1 MNVMELEEFKSTV
14 LPLRDKL
21 FRIAFCVTRSRE
33 EAEDV
38 VQDVMLKVWDNSGG
52 FEGVKSMEAY
62 CCMMTRNM
70 SLGRL
75 ALKGNHTEELNGEQ
89 VSVGAVEL
97 PSERVEK
104 EESLRMLRK
113 LIARLP
119 EAQRMV
125 VQLRDVEGM
134 SYQEIARTLEVS
146 EEWVKVNL
154 FRARRE
160 IKGLYLKIENYGL

>member
-1 MNVMELEEFKSTV
+1 MELEKFKLTV

-38 VQDVMLKVWDNSGG
+38 VQDVMLKVWDKPGDWKEVENI
-52 FEGVKSMEAY
+52 EAY
-62 CCMMTRNM
+62 CCIMARNM

-89 VSVGAVEL
+89 VASGEVEL
-97 PSERVEK
+97 PNERVEK
-104 EESLRMLRK
+104 TESLGMLRE

-119 EAQRMV
+119 ESQRMV

>member
-1 MNVMELEEFKSTV
+1 MELEEFKSTV

-21 FRIAFCVTRSRE
+21 FRIAFCITRSRE

-38 VQDVMLKVWDNSGG
+38 VQDVMLKVWDRPGNWKEVDST
-52 FEGVKSMEAY
+52 EAY
-62 CCMMTRNM
+62 CYRMARNI

-75 ALKGNHTEELNGEQ
+75 ALKGNHTEELNGQQ
-89 VSVGAVEL
+89 VSVGRADL
-97 PSERVEK
+97 PNERVEK
-104 EESLRMLRK
+104 EESLGMLRK

-134 SYQEIARTLEVS
+134 SYQEIARVLEVS

-154 FRARRE
+154 FRARKE
-160 IKGLYLKIENYGL
+160 IKGLFLKIENYGL

>member
-1 MNVMELEEFKSTV
+1 MELNEFKSTV

-21 FRIAFCVTRSRE
+21 FRIALCITRSKE

-38 VQDVMLKVWDNSGG
+38 VQDVMLKVWNKQDDWNEVGS
-52 FEGVKSMEAY
+52 VEAY
-62 CCMMTRNM
+62 CCRMTRNI

-75 ALKGNHTEELNGEQ
+75 ALKGNQTEELNGERI
-89 VSVGAVEL
+89 SMVGGEL
-97 PSERVEK
+97 PNERIEK
-104 EESLRMLRK
+104 EESLGMLRK

-119 EAQRMV
+119 EAQRTV

-146 EEWVKVNL
+146 EDWVKVNL

-160 IKGLYLKIENYGL
+160 IKSLFLKIENYGL

>member
-1 MNVMELEEFKSTV
+1 MELEEFKSTV

-21 FRIAFCVTRSRE
+21 FRIAFCITRSRE

-38 VQDVMLKVWDNSGG
+38 VQDVMLKVWDRPETWKEVDST
-52 FEGVKSMEAY
+52 EAY
-62 CCMMTRNM
+62 CCRMARNI

-75 ALKGNHTEELNGEQ
+75 ALKGNHTEELNGQQ
-89 VSVGAVEL
+89 VSVGRADL
-97 PSERVEK
+97 PNERVEK
-104 EESLRMLRK
+104 EESLGMLRK

-134 SYQEIARTLEVS
+134 SYQEIARVLEVS

-154 FRARRE
+154 FRARKE
-160 IKGLYLKIENYGL
+160 IKGLFLKIENYGL

>member
-1 MNVMELEEFKSTV
+1 MALEEFKSTV

-21 FRIAFCVTRSRE
+21 FRIAFCITRSRE

-38 VQDVMLKVWDNSGG
+38 VQDVMLKVWDRPETWKEVDST
-52 FEGVKSMEAY
+52 EAY
-62 CCMMTRNM
+62 CCRMARNI

-75 ALKGNHTEELNGEQ
+75 ALKGNHTEELNGQQ
-89 VSVGAVEL
+89 VSVGRADL
-97 PSERVEK
+97 PNERVEK
-104 EESLRMLRK
+104 EESLGMLRK

-134 SYQEIARTLEVS
+134 SYQEIARVLEVS

-154 FRARRE
+154 FRARKE
-160 IKGLYLKIENYGL
+160 IKGLFLKIENYGL

>member
-1 MNVMELEEFKSTV
+1 MELEEFKSTV

-21 FRIAFCVTRSRE
+21 FRIAFCITRSRE

-38 VQDVMLKVWDNSGG
+38 VQDVMLKVWDRS
-52 FEGVKSMEAY
+52 ETWKEVDSTEAY
-62 CCMMTRNM
+62 CCRMARNI

-75 ALKGNHTEELNGEQ
+75 ALKGNHTEELNGQQ
-89 VSVGAVEL
+89 VSVGRADL
-97 PSERVEK
+97 PNERVEK
-104 EESLRMLRK
+104 EESLGMLRK

-134 SYQEIARTLEVS
+134 SYQEIARVLEVS

-154 FRARRE
+154 FRARKE
-160 IKGLYLKIENYGL
+160 IKGLFLKIENYGL

>member
-1 MNVMELEEFKSTV
+1 MELEEFKSTI

-21 FRIAFCVTRSRE
+21 FRIAFCVTRNKE

-38 VQDVMLKVWDNSGG
+38 VQDVMLKVWNESGG
-52 FEGVKSMEAY
+52 WKEVKSMEAY
-62 CCMMTRNM
+62 CCMMARNI

-75 ALKGNHTEELNGEQ
+75 ALKGNHTEELDGERITA
-89 VSVGAVEL
+89 GGVEL
-97 PSERVEK
+97 PHERVEK
-104 EESLRMLRK
+104 EESLGMLRK

-119 EAQRMV
+119 EAQRIV

-134 SYQEIARTLEVS
+134 SYQEVARTLEVS

-154 FRARRE
+154 FRARKE
-160 IKGLYLKIENYGL
+160 IKGLFLKIENYGL

>member
-1 MNVMELEEFKSTV
+1 MELEEFKSTV

-21 FRIAFCVTRSRE
+21 FRIAFCITRSRE

-38 VQDVMLKVWDNSGG
+38 VQDVMLKVWDRP
-52 FEGVKSMEAY
+52 EGWKEVDSTEAY
-62 CCMMTRNM
+62 CCRMARNL

-75 ALKGNHTEELNGEQ
+75 ALKGNHTEELNGQQ
-89 VSVGAVEL
+89 VSVGGADL
-97 PSERVEK
+97 PNERVEK
-104 EESLRMLRK
+104 EESLGMLRK

-119 EAQRMV
+119 EAQRTV

-134 SYQEIARTLEVS
+134 SYQEIARVLEVS

-154 FRARRE
+154 FRARKE
-160 IKGLYLKIENYGL
+160 IKGLFLKIENYGL

>member
-1 MNVMELEEFKSTV
+1 MELEEFKSTV

-21 FRIAFCVTRSRE
+21 FRIAFCITRSRE

-38 VQDVMLKVWDNSGG
+38 VQDVMLKVWDRPETWKEVDST
-52 FEGVKSMEAY
+52 EAY
-62 CCMMTRNM
+62 CCRMARNI

-75 ALKGNHTEELNGEQ
+75 ALKGNHTEELNGQQ
-89 VSVGAVEL
+89 VSVGRADL
-97 PSERVEK
+97 PNERVEK
-104 EESLRMLRK
+104 EESLGMLRK

-125 VQLRDVEGM
+125 VQMRDVEGM
-134 SYQEIARTLEVS
+134 SYQEIARVLEVS

-154 FRARRE
+154 FRARKE
-160 IKGLYLKIENYGL
+160 IKGLFLKIENYGL

>member
-1 MNVMELEEFKSTV
+1 MELEEFKSTV

-21 FRIAFCVTRSRE
+21 FRIAFCITRSRE

-38 VQDVMLKVWDNSGG
+38 VQDVMLKVWDRLETWKEVDST
-52 FEGVKSMEAY
+52 EAY
-62 CCMMTRNM
+62 CCRMARNI

-75 ALKGNHTEELNGEQ
+75 ALKGNHTEELNGQQ
-89 VSVGAVEL
+89 VSVGRADL
-97 PSERVEK
+97 PNERVEK
-104 EESLRMLRK
+104 EESLGMLRK

-134 SYQEIARTLEVS
+134 SYQEIARVLEVS

-154 FRARRE
+154 FRARKE
-160 IKGLYLKIENYGL
+160 IKGLFLKIENYGL

>member
-1 MNVMELEEFKSTV
+1 MELEEFKSTV

-21 FRIAFCVTRSRE
+21 FRIAFCITRSRE

-38 VQDVMLKVWDNSGG
+38 VQDVMLKVWDRPETWKEVDST
-52 FEGVKSMEAY
+52 EAY
-62 CCMMTRNM
+62 CYRMARNI

-75 ALKGNHTEELNGEQ
+75 ALKGNHTEELNGQQ
-89 VSVGAVEL
+89 VSVGRADL
-97 PSERVEK
+97 PNERVEK
-104 EESLRMLRK
+104 EESLGMLRK

-134 SYQEIARTLEVS
+134 SYQEIARVLEVS

-154 FRARRE
+154 FRARKE
-160 IKGLYLKIENYGL
+160 IKGLFLKIENYGL

>member
-1 MNVMELEEFKSTV
+1 M
-14 LPLRDKL
+14 RDKL
-21 FRIAFCVTRSRE
+21 FRIAFCITRSRE

-38 VQDVMLKVWDNSGG
+38 VQDVMLKVWDRPETWKEVDST
-52 FEGVKSMEAY
+52 EAY
-62 CCMMTRNM
+62 CCRMARNI

-75 ALKGNHTEELNGEQ
+75 ALKGNHTEELNGQQ
-89 VSVGAVEL
+89 VSVGRADL
-97 PSERVEK
+97 PNERVEK
-104 EESLRMLRK
+104 EESLGMLRK

-134 SYQEIARTLEVS
+134 SYQEIARVLEVS

-154 FRARRE
+154 FRARKE
-160 IKGLYLKIENYGL
+160 IKGLFLKIENYGL

>member
-1 MNVMELEEFKSTV
+1 MELEEFKSTV

-21 FRIAFCVTRSRE
+21 FRIAFCITRSRE

-38 VQDVMLKVWDNSGG
+38 VQDVMLKVWDRPENWKEVDST
-52 FEGVKSMEAY
+52 EAY
-62 CCMMTRNM
+62 CCRMARNI

-75 ALKGNHTEELNGEQ
+75 ALKGNHTEELNGQQ
-89 VSVGAVEL
+89 VSVGRADL
-97 PSERVEK
+97 PNERVEK
-104 EESLRMLRK
+104 EESLGMLRK

-134 SYQEIARTLEVS
+134 SYQEIARVLEVS

-154 FRARRE
+154 FRARKE
-160 IKGLYLKIENYGL
+160 IKGLFLKIENYGL

>member
-1 MNVMELEEFKSTV
+1 MELEEFKSMV

-21 FRIAFCVTRSRE
+21 FRIAFCITRSRE

-38 VQDVMLKVWDNSGG
+38 VQDVMLKVWDRPETWKEVDST
-52 FEGVKSMEAY
+52 EAY
-62 CCMMTRNM
+62 CCRMARNI

-75 ALKGNHTEELNGEQ
+75 ALKGNHTEELNGQQ
-89 VSVGAVEL
+89 VSVGRADL
-97 PSERVEK
+97 PNERVEK
-104 EESLRMLRK
+104 EESLGMLRK

-134 SYQEIARTLEVS
+134 SYQEIARVLEVS

-154 FRARRE
+154 FRARKE
-160 IKGLYLKIENYGL
+160 IKGLFLKIENYGL

>member
-1 MNVMELEEFKSTV
+1 MELEEFKSTV

-21 FRIAFCVTRSRE
+21 FRIAFCITRSRE

-38 VQDVMLKVWDNSGG
+38 VQDVMLKVWDRPGNWKEVDSA
-52 FEGVKSMEAY
+52 EAY
-62 CCMMTRNM
+62 CCRMARNI

-75 ALKGNHTEELNGEQ
+75 ALKGNHTEELNGQQ
-89 VSVGAVEL
+89 VSVGRADL
-97 PSERVEK
+97 PNERVEK
-104 EESLRMLRK
+104 EESLGMLRK

-134 SYQEIARTLEVS
+134 SYQEIARVLEVS

-154 FRARRE
+154 FRARKE
-160 IKGLYLKIENYGL
+160 IKGLFLKIENYGL

>member
-52 FEGVKSMEAY
+52 WEEVKSVEAY

-89 VSVGAVEL
+89 VSEGTAEL
-97 PSERVEK
+97 PNERMEK
-104 EESLRMLRK
+104 EESLRTLRK